1 MIANSLKKR
10 LPHHHAAAF
19 REAGHAVAAW
29 DRSVMLMPVSIFT
42 TGKGAGRNVW
52 NDPLRNVDFRWVR
65 TAESSALVE
74 RLASVLLAGPVAED
88 SFGPGVPKG
97 TASVERLRDARTLLD
112 AIPRGVAGKKTHHE
126 RVRAKTETFLMRPA
140 VKETVA
146 ALAAVLLE
154 RGTIRGGEAVS
165 IIEQHLGK
173 RREKR

>member
-1 MIANSLKKR
+1 MTANPRKKR

-65 TAESSALVE
+65 NADSSALVE
-74 RLASVLLAGPVAED
+74 RLASVLLAGPLAED

-97 TASVERLRDARTLLD
+97 TASVERLREARTLLH
-112 AIPRGVAGKKTHHE
+112 AVSRGAAGKKACYE
-126 RVRAKTETFLMRPA
+126 RARGKTGKFLTQPRVMEA
-140 VKETVA
+140 VA
-146 ALAAVLLE
+146 ALAAVLLD
-154 RGTIRGGEAVS
+154 RGTILGVEAVS
-165 IIEQHLGK
+165 IIEEHLGR